1 MRKSKRRKVYARF
14 KDNIWAADLTEMGSL
29 FSKNKNVKYS
39 LCVIDVFTKYA
50 WIKPLK
56 YKKDKTVL
64 NAFIKIVNESNCKP
78 TKVWVDQGRESS
90 NKLMQEWLD
99 NNGILM
105 YSTYNEG
112 KTLIAERFIKISKA
126 KIYKKK
132 QTDNDSKSYVSYW
145 NKLVDQYN
153 NAYHHSIN

>member
-56 YKKDKTVL
+56 YKKDKTVF

-78 TKVWVDQGRESS
+78 TKVWVDQERESS

-99 NNGILM
+99 NNDILM

-126 KIYKKK
+126 KIYK
-132 QTDNDSKSYVSYW
+132 
-145 NKLVDQYN
+145 NKRQIMIANLMSVIG
-153 NAYHHSIN
+153 IN

>member
-1 MRKSKRRKVYARF
+1 MRKFKRRKVYARF

-29 FSKNKNVKYS
+29 SSKNKNVKYS

-99 NNGILM
+99 NNDILM

-112 KTLIAERFIKISKA
+112 KSLIAERFIKISKA

-132 QTDNDSKSYVSYW
+132 RQIMVANLMSVIG
-145 NKLVDQYN
+145 
-153 NAYHHSIN
+153 IN

>member
-1 MRKSKRRKVYARF
+1 M
-14 KDNIWAADLTEMGSL
+14 
-29 FSKNKNVKYS
+29 
-39 LCVIDVFTKYA
+39 
-50 WIKPLK
+50 
-56 YKKDKTVL
+56 
-64 NAFIKIVNESNCKP
+64 NESNCKP

-99 NNGILM
+99 NNDILM

-132 QTDNDSKSYVSYW
+132 RQIMIANLMSVIG
-145 NKLVDQYN
+145 
-153 NAYHHSIN
+153 IN

>member
-99 NNGILM
+99 NNDILV

-132 QTDNDSKSYVSYW
+132 RQIMIANLMSVIG
-145 NKLVDQYN
+145 
-153 NAYHHSIN
+153 IN

>member
-78 TKVWVDQGRESS
+78 TKVWVDQERESS

-99 NNGILM
+99 NNDILM

-126 KIYKKK
+126 KIYK
-132 QTDNDSKSYVSYW
+132 
-145 NKLVDQYN
+145 NKRQIMIANLMSVIG
-153 NAYHHSIN
+153 IN